1 LQAWIIYVGLGLV
14 LALIQLLFLWLD
26 GGLLAVE
33 LLPVIVFNGFAVS
46 FVMALIRLLD
56 DQAVTAVNSVRPVL
70 DLTRPEFKN
79 FEYRLSTMPFLP
91 PLIAG
96 LIAMVMTILIPL
108 VSIEPIRYAALEQL
122 PVFTVVYHIIDKGS
136 AFLFGAFIYHTI
148 RQLRLANSISSN
160 HLHINLFQ
168 LEPLQAFSRL
178 SASSAVGLVVFVY
191 IWMLINP
198 DLFTDPAVLAFIVVI
213 SIMAFSVFAWPLW
226 GVHKLLEMEKEKE
239 LHKIDLHFN
248 AVFSIF
254 NQRIQDEDYAG
265 SDNLNGMITSLEIQ
279 QRKIKAIPTWP
290 WRPDT
295 LRSLLT
301 VIALPVAIRIIQFLI
316 ERAIDW

>member
-290 WRPDT
+290 WRPE
-295 LRSLLT
+295 LLT